1 MGMYSD
7 NRFDNEL
14 SEDGNELSEDGNG
27 LSEDGNGL
35 SEDGNRLSEDSNG
48 LSEEEMA
55 RATEVII
62 PAPDATPT
70 PGNQAPGNQ
79 APGNQASGN
88 QEAADVSQ
96 EDFPSAALLPD
107 AGQRMSLGRAMGVSA
122 AVGVAGVCV
131 ASVLTKEDA
140 SLSRAATPDN
150 EKSADDIAANAGAGD
165 DTERVEVPAA
175 PHVTISYED
184 TPMNSGMETCDAGDI
199 ADAGANHVG
208 GAEAPDPLFGGF
220 GSLCADI

>member
-7 NRFDNEL
+7 NRFDN
-14 SEDGNELSEDGNG
+14 GLSEDGNG
-27 LSEDGNGL
+27 LTENGNELSEDGNGL
-35 SEDGNRLSEDSNG
+35 SEDGNRLSE
-48 LSEEEMA
+48 EEMA
-55 RATEVII
+55 RATEVIV

-70 PGNQAPGNQ
+70 PGNQA
-79 APGNQASGN
+79 SGN
-88 QEAADVSQ
+88 QVAADVSQ

-140 SLSRAATPDN
+140 SLSRAATPEN

-199 ADAGANHVG
+199 ADASANHVG

>member
-14 SEDGNELSEDGNG
+14 SEDGN
-27 LSEDGNGL
+27 GL
-35 SEDGNRLSEDSNG
+35 SEDGNRLSEDGNG

-55 RATEVII
+55 RATEVIV

-70 PGNQAPGNQ
+70 PGNQASGNQ
-79 APGNQASGN
+79 APGN

>member
-14 SEDGNELSEDGNG
+14 SEDGNG

-35 SEDGNRLSEDSNG
+35 T
-48 LSEEEMA
+48 EEEMA
-55 RATEVII
+55 RATEVIV

-70 PGNQAPGNQ
+70 PGNQASGNQ
-79 APGNQASGN
+79 APGN

-208 GAEAPDPLFGGF
+208 GAETPDPLFGGF

>member
-7 NRFDNEL
+7 NRFY
-14 SEDGNELSEDGNG
+14 NELSEDGNG

-35 SEDGNRLSEDSNG
+35 SE
-48 LSEEEMA
+48 EEMA
-55 RATEVII
+55 RATEVIV

-70 PGNQAPGNQ
+70 PGNQASGNQ
-79 APGNQASGN
+79 APGN

-122 AVGVAGVCV
+122 AVGVAGICV

-208 GAEAPDPLFGGF
+208 GAETPDPLFGGF

>member
-1 MGMYSD
+1 MYSD
-7 NRFDNEL
+7 NRFDNGL
-14 SEDGNELSEDGNG
+14 SEDGNGLTEDGNG

-35 SEDGNRLSEDSNG
+35 SE
-48 LSEEEMA
+48 EEMA
-55 RATEVII
+55 RATEVIV

-70 PGNQAPGNQ
+70 PGNQASGNQ
-79 APGNQASGN
+79 APGN

>member
-7 NRFDNEL
+7 NRFDNE
-14 SEDGNELSEDGNG
+14 
-27 LSEDGNGL
+27 L

-55 RATEVII
+55 RATEVIV

-70 PGNQAPGNQ
+70 PGNQ

>member
-7 NRFDNEL
+7 NRFDN
-14 SEDGNELSEDGNG
+14 GLSEDGNG

-35 SEDGNRLSEDSNG
+35 SEDGNGLSEDGNG

-55 RATEVII
+55 RATEVIV

-79 APGNQASGN
+79 APGNQA
-88 QEAADVSQ
+88 AADVSQ

-140 SLSRAATPDN
+140 SLSRAATPEN
-150 EKSADDIAANAGAGD
+150 EKSADDIAANAGTGD

>member
-14 SEDGNELSEDGNG
+14 SEDGNRLTED
-27 LSEDGNGL
+27 S
-35 SEDGNRLSEDSNG
+35 NRLSEDSNG

-55 RATEVII
+55 RATEVIV

-70 PGNQAPGNQ
+70 PGNQASGNQASGNQ
-79 APGNQASGN
+79 APGN

-107 AGQRMSLGRAMGVSA
+107 AGQRMSLGHAIGVSA

-208 GAEAPDPLFGGF
+208 GAETPDPLFGGF

>member
-7 NRFDNEL
+7 NRFY
-14 SEDGNELSEDGNG
+14 NELSEDGNG

-35 SEDGNRLSEDSNG
+35 SE
-48 LSEEEMA
+48 EEMA
-55 RATEVII
+55 RATEVIV

-70 PGNQAPGNQ
+70 PGNQAP
-79 APGNQASGN
+79 GN

-107 AGQRMSLGRAMGVSA
+107 AGQRMSLGRTMGVSA

-208 GAEAPDPLFGGF
+208 GAETPDPLFGGF

>member
-14 SEDGNELSEDGNG
+14 SEDSNG
-27 LSEDGNGL
+27 LSEEG
-35 SEDGNRLSEDSNG
+35 NG

-55 RATEVII
+55 RATEVIV

-70 PGNQAPGNQ
+70 PGNQAL
-79 APGNQASGN
+79 GNQASGN

>member
-7 NRFDNEL
+7 NRFD
-14 SEDGNELSEDGNG
+14 NELSEDGNG

-35 SEDGNRLSEDSNG
+35 SE
-48 LSEEEMA
+48 EEMA
-55 RATEVII
+55 RATEVIV

-79 APGNQASGN
+79 ASSNQASGN
-88 QEAADVSQ
+88 QAPGNQAPGNQAAADVSQ

-140 SLSRAATPDN
+140 SLSRAATPEN
-150 EKSADDIAANAGAGD
+150 EKSADDIAANAGASD

>member
-14 SEDGNELSEDGNG
+14 SEDGNELSEDGNE
-27 LSEDGNGL
+27 LSEDG
-35 SEDGNRLSEDSNG
+35 NG

-55 RATEVII
+55 RATEVIV

-79 APGNQASGN
+79 ASGNQASGN
-88 QEAADVSQ
+88 QALGNQVAADVSQ

-140 SLSRAATPDN
+140 SLSRAATPEN

>member
-7 NRFDNEL
+7 NRFYNEL
-14 SEDGNELSEDGNG
+14 SEDGNRLTEDGNG

-35 SEDGNRLSEDSNG
+35 SE
-48 LSEEEMA
+48 EEMA
-55 RATEVII
+55 RATEVIV

-79 APGNQASGN
+79 KAGN
-88 QEAADVSQ
+88 QEAGNQEAVDVSQ

>member
-7 NRFDNEL
+7 NRFY
-14 SEDGNELSEDGNG
+14 NELSEDGNG
-27 LSEDGNGL
+27 LT
-35 SEDGNRLSEDSNG
+35 EDSNR

-55 RATEVII
+55 RATEVIV

-70 PGNQAPGNQ
+70 PGNQAS
-79 APGNQASGN
+79 GNQASGN

-208 GAEAPDPLFGGF
+208 GAETPDPLFGGF

>member
-1 MGMYSD
+1 MGMNSD
-7 NRFDNEL
+7 NRFD
-14 SEDGNELSEDGNG
+14 NELSEDGNG

-35 SEDGNRLSEDSNG
+35 T
-48 LSEEEMA
+48 EEEMA
-55 RATEVII
+55 RATEVIV

-70 PGNQAPGNQ
+70 PSNQAPGNQ
-79 APGNQASGN
+79 VPDNQAPGN

-131 ASVLTKEDA
+131 ASVLSKEDA
-140 SLSRAATPDN
+140 SLSRAATPEN
-150 EKSADDIAANAGAGD
+150 EKSTDDIAANAGVGD

-208 GAEAPDPLFGGF
+208 DAEAPDPLFGGF
-220 GSLCADI
+220 GSVCADI

>member
-14 SEDGNELSEDGNG
+14 SENGNG
-27 LSEDGNGL
+27 LSEDG
-35 SEDGNRLSEDSNG
+35 NG

-55 RATEVII
+55 RATEVIV

-70 PGNQAPGNQ
+70 PGNQAHGNQAPGNQ
-79 APGNQASGN
+79 APGNQA
-88 QEAADVSQ
+88 AADVSQ
-96 EDFPSAALLPD
+96 EDFPSAALLPE

-140 SLSRAATPDN
+140 SLSRAATPEN

>member
-14 SEDGNELSEDGNG
+14 SEDGNG
-27 LSEDGNGL
+27 LT
-35 SEDGNRLSEDSNG
+35 
-48 LSEEEMA
+48 EEEMA
-55 RATEVII
+55 RATEVIV

-70 PGNQAPGNQ
+70 PGNQALGNQ
-79 APGNQASGN
+79 APGN

-199 ADAGANHVG
+199 ADASANHVG

>member
-7 NRFDNEL
+7 NRFY
-14 SEDGNELSEDGNG
+14 NELSEDGNG

-35 SEDGNRLSEDSNG
+35 T
-48 LSEEEMA
+48 EEEMA
-55 RATEVII
+55 RATEVIV

-70 PGNQAPGNQ
+70 PGNQAS
-79 APGNQASGN
+79 GNQASGN
-88 QEAADVSQ
+88 QESADVSQ

>member
-14 SEDGNELSEDGNG
+14 SEDGNGLTED
-27 LSEDGNGL
+27 S
-35 SEDGNRLSEDSNG
+35 NRLSEDSNG

-55 RATEVII
+55 RATEVIV

-70 PGNQAPGNQ
+70 PGNQASGNQ
-79 APGNQASGN
+79 APGN

-107 AGQRMSLGRAMGVSA
+107 AGQRMSLGRTMGVSA

-208 GAEAPDPLFGGF
+208 GAETPDPLFGGF

>member
-7 NRFDNEL
+7 NHFDNEL

-35 SEDGNRLSEDSNG
+35 T
-48 LSEEEMA
+48 EEEMA
-55 RATEVII
+55 RATEVIV

-79 APGNQASGN
+79 ASGNQAAGN
-88 QEAADVSQ
+88 QAAADVSQ

>member
-14 SEDGNELSEDGNG
+14 SEDGKGLSEDGNG

-35 SEDGNRLSEDSNG
+35 SE
-48 LSEEEMA
+48 EEMA
-55 RATEVII
+55 RATEVIV

-70 PGNQAPGNQ
+70 PGNQASGNQASGNQ

-88 QEAADVSQ
+88 QAPGNQVAADVSQ
-96 EDFPSAALLPD
+96 EDFPSAALLPE

-208 GAEAPDPLFGGF
+208 GAEAPDSLFGGF

>member
-14 SEDGNELSEDGNG
+14 SEDGNG

-35 SEDGNRLSEDSNG
+35 T
-48 LSEEEMA
+48 EEEMA
-55 RATEVII
+55 RATEVIV

-79 APGNQASGN
+79 APGN

-131 ASVLTKEDA
+131 ASVLSKEDA
-140 SLSRAATPDN
+140 SLSRAATPEN
-150 EKSADDIAANAGAGD
+150 EKSTDDIAANAGVGD

-184 TPMNSGMETCDAGDI
+184 TPMNSGMETYDAGDI

-220 GSLCADI
+220 GSVCADI

>member
-14 SEDGNELSEDGNG
+14 SEDGNGLSEDGKG
-27 LSEDGNGL
+27 LSEDGNEL
-35 SEDGNRLSEDSNG
+35 T
-48 LSEEEMA
+48 EEEMA
-55 RATEVII
+55 RATEVIV

-70 PGNQAPGNQ
+70 PSNQAPGNQ
-79 APGNQASGN
+79 VPDNQAPGN

-131 ASVLTKEDA
+131 ASVLSKEDA
-140 SLSRAATPDN
+140 SLSRAATPEN
-150 EKSADDIAANAGAGD
+150 EKSTDDIAANAGVGD

-208 GAEAPDPLFGGF
+208 DAEAPDPLFGGF
-220 GSLCADI
+220 GSVCADI

>member
-14 SEDGNELSEDGNG
+14 SEDGNRLTED
-27 LSEDGNGL
+27 S
-35 SEDGNRLSEDSNG
+35 NRLSEDGNG

-55 RATEVII
+55 RATEVIV

-70 PGNQAPGNQ
+70 PGNQAS
-79 APGNQASGN
+79 GNQASGN

-131 ASVLTKEDA
+131 TSVLTKEDA

-199 ADAGANHVG
+199 ADAGSNHVG

>member
-14 SEDGNELSEDGNG
+14 SEDGN
-27 LSEDGNGL
+27 
-35 SEDGNRLSEDSNG
+35 G

-55 RATEVII
+55 RATEVIV

-70 PGNQAPGNQ
+70 PGNQASGNQASGNQASGNQ
-79 APGNQASGN
+79 APGN

-220 GSLCADI
+220 GSLCTDI

>member
-14 SEDGNELSEDGNG
+14 SEDSNR
-27 LSEDGNGL
+27 L

-55 RATEVII
+55 RATEVIV

-70 PGNQAPGNQ
+70 PGNQ

-140 SLSRAATPDN
+140 SLSRAATPEN

-184 TPMNSGMETCDAGDI
+184 APMNSGMETCDAGDI

>member
-7 NRFDNEL
+7 NRFYNE
-14 SEDGNELSEDGNG
+14 
-27 LSEDGNGL
+27 
-35 SEDGNRLSEDSNG
+35 LSEDSNG

-55 RATEVII
+55 RATEVIV

-70 PGNQAPGNQ
+70 PGNQAS
-79 APGNQASGN
+79 GNQASGN

-107 AGQRMSLGRAMGVSA
+107 AGQRMSLGHAIGVSA

-184 TPMNSGMETCDAGDI
+184 TPMNSGMETCNAGDI

>member
-14 SEDGNELSEDGNG
+14 SEDSNG
-27 LSEDGNGL
+27 LSEEG
-35 SEDGNRLSEDSNG
+35 NG

-55 RATEVII
+55 RATEVIV

-70 PGNQAPGNQ
+70 PGNQAS
-79 APGNQASGN
+79 GNQASSN

>member
-7 NRFDNEL
+7 NRFDN
-14 SEDGNELSEDGNG
+14 G

-35 SEDGNRLSEDSNG
+35 TENGNELSEDGNG

-55 RATEVII
+55 RATEVIV

-70 PGNQAPGNQ
+70 PGNQASGNQASGNQ
-79 APGNQASGN
+79 APGNQV
-88 QEAADVSQ
+88 AADVSQ

-131 ASVLTKEDA
+131 ASVLSKEDA
-140 SLSRAATPDN
+140 SLSRAATPEN

-199 ADAGANHVG
+199 ADASANHVG
-208 GAEAPDPLFGGF
+208 GAEATDPLF

>member
-1 MGMYSD
+1 MYSD

-14 SEDGNELSEDGNG
+14 TEDGNELSEDGNR
-27 LSEDGNGL
+27 LTEDGNGF
-35 SEDGNRLSEDSNG
+35 SEDSNG

-55 RATEVII
+55 RATEVIV
-62 PAPDATPT
+62 PTPDATPT
-70 PGNQAPGNQ
+70 PGNQAP
-79 APGNQASGN
+79 GN

-184 TPMNSGMETCDAGDI
+184 MPMNSGMETCDAGDI

>member
-1 MGMYSD
+1 MGMHSD
-7 NRFDNEL
+7 NRFNNEL
-14 SEDGNELSEDGNG
+14 TEDG
-27 LSEDGNGL
+27 
-35 SEDGNRLSEDSNG
+35 NG

-55 RATEVII
+55 RATEVIV

-70 PGNQAPGNQ
+70 PGNQAS
-79 APGNQASGN
+79 GNQASGN

>member
-14 SEDGNELSEDGNG
+14 SEDGNG
-27 LSEDGNGL
+27 LSEDGKGL
-35 SEDGNRLSEDSNG
+35 SEDGNG

-55 RATEVII
+55 RATEVIV

-70 PGNQAPGNQ
+70 PGNQASGNQ
-79 APGNQASGN
+79 APGNQA
-88 QEAADVSQ
+88 AADVSQ

-208 GAEAPDPLFGGF
+208 GAETPDPLFGGF

>member
-7 NRFDNEL
+7 NRFDNE
-14 SEDGNELSEDGNG
+14 
-27 LSEDGNGL
+27 
-35 SEDGNRLSEDSNG
+35 LSEDSNG

-55 RATEVII
+55 RATEVIV

-79 APGNQASGN
+79 APGN

>member
-14 SEDGNELSEDGNG
+14 SEDGN
-27 LSEDGNGL
+27 
-35 SEDGNRLSEDSNG
+35 RLTEDSNG

-55 RATEVII
+55 RATEVIV

-70 PGNQAPGNQ
+70 PGNQAS
-79 APGNQASGN
+79 GNQASGN

-208 GAEAPDPLFGGF
+208 GAETPDPLFGGF

>member
-14 SEDGNELSEDGNG
+14 SEDSNG
-27 LSEDGNGL
+27 LSEDG
-35 SEDGNRLSEDSNG
+35 NG

-55 RATEVII
+55 RATEVIV

-79 APGNQASGN
+79 APGN

-208 GAEAPDPLFGGF
+208 GAETPDPLFGGF

>member
-7 NRFDNEL
+7 NRFD
-14 SEDGNELSEDGNG
+14 NG

-35 SEDGNRLSEDSNG
+35 SEDGNGLSEDSNG

-55 RATEVII
+55 RATEVIV

-79 APGNQASGN
+79 APGN

-140 SLSRAATPDN
+140 SLSRAATPEN

>member
-14 SEDGNELSEDGNG
+14 SEDGN
-27 LSEDGNGL
+27 GL
-35 SEDGNRLSEDSNG
+35 SEDGNRLSEDGNG

-55 RATEVII
+55 RATEVIV

-70 PGNQAPGNQ
+70 PGNQASGNQ
-79 APGNQASGN
+79 APGNQEAGNQEAGNQEAGN

>member
-14 SEDGNELSEDGNG
+14 SEDGNRLTEDSNGLTEDSNGLTEDG
-27 LSEDGNGL
+27 
-35 SEDGNRLSEDSNG
+35 NG

-55 RATEVII
+55 RATEVIV

-79 APGNQASGN
+79 APGN

>member
-7 NRFDNEL
+7 NRFYNEL
-14 SEDGNELSEDGNG
+14 SEDG
-27 LSEDGNGL
+27 
-35 SEDGNRLSEDSNG
+35 NG

-55 RATEVII
+55 RATEVIV

-70 PGNQAPGNQ
+70 PGNQASGNQ
-79 APGNQASGN
+79 APGNQEAGNQEAGN

-208 GAEAPDPLFGGF
+208 GAETPDPLFGGF

>member
-14 SEDGNELSEDGNG
+14 SEDGNG
-27 LSEDGNGL
+27 LSENG
-35 SEDGNRLSEDSNG
+35 NG

-55 RATEVII
+55 RATEVIV

-70 PGNQAPGNQ
+70 PGNQA
-79 APGNQASGN
+79 SGN
-88 QEAADVSQ
+88 QEAGNQEAGNQEAVDVSQ

-150 EKSADDIAANAGAGD
+150 EKSADDIAAKAGAGD